1 MSWISGLFKGKID
14 AGKLVSSVTKGID
27 QLAFTKEERA
37 IYNAKQADNL
47 AQYTKDTLS
56 ENTIRSKARRFIAIT
71 LICNAVLVFWFVVY
85 LGLTGGDYKFIVE
98 MFTQVFGSTSIV
110 MILAFFF
117 GGYYLKSI
125 AINKKKD

>member
-1 MSWISGLFKGKID
+1 MSWISGLFSGKID
-14 AGKLVSSVTKGID
+14 AGKLVTSVTKGID
-27 QLAFTKEERA
+27 NLAFTKQERA
-37 IYNAKQADNL
+37 TYNAKQADNL

-56 ENTIRSKARRFIAIT
+56 ESTTRSKARRFIAIL
-71 LICNAVLVFWFVVY
+71 LISNAVAVFWFCVV
-85 LGLTGGDYKFIVE
+85 LTFRGFDCGFVIKTFIE
-98 MFTQVFGSTSIV
+98 IFGSTSIV

>member
-14 AGKLVSSVTKGID
+14 AGKLVTSVTKGID
-27 QLAFTKEERA
+27 NLAFTKQERA
-37 IYNAKQADNL
+37 SYNAKQADNL

-56 ENTIRSKARRFIAIT
+56 ESTTRSKARRFIAIA
-71 LICNAVLVFWFVVY
+71 LICNAVATFWFCVV
-85 LGLTGGDYKFIVE
+85 LALKGMDYKFVIEV
-98 MFTQVFGSTSIV
+98 FLQVFGSTSIV